1 MLIIGKI
8 SGIQDFLFDVA
19 AEGGAQAKRLRARS
33 FFIQVLT
40 ETQTI
45 RTAQAFGLNIKQ
57 SLVFC
62 NAGKFVLEDA
72 NISEDSVKEVQ
83 SKLLRDFG

>member
-45 RTAQAFGLNIKQ
+45 RTAK
-57 SLVFC
+57 C
-62 NAGKFVLEDA
+62 
-72 NISEDSVKEVQ
+72 
-83 SKLLRDFG
+83 